1 MVPNEKVA
9 DSVRAVDRALEI
21 LMAFTSSDYE
31 LSAADLLKRVK
42 LSRPTLYRLLNTLEQ
57 SGFVVSTG
65 EPQKFRLGPSVGH
78 LAHVW
83 TSSLDVG
90 VIAQPMMHRLR
101 NATGET
107 VALFLRQGVLRICV
121 AELPSAHPL
130 SFKRGVGYQEKIVLG
145 ASGRVIL
152 AFANEISK
160 PVENYAVH
168 SKLDPKS
175 LTTELTKIRKQGYA
189 TSRDE
194 LIEGAVAVAAPFF
207 NSAGQVTGSIAI
219 FGPSVRLKDKKV
231 SESGKL
237 LISEARLLSAALGDK
252 NDILE

>member
-1 MVPNEKVA
+1 
-9 DSVRAVDRALEI
+9 
-21 LMAFTSSDYE
+21 MAFRQIAP
-31 LSAADLLKRVK
+31 LQLR
-42 LSRPTLYRLLNTLEQ
+42 RFRLLIC
-57 SGFVVSTG
+57 G
-65 EPQKFRLGPSVGH
+65 
-78 LAHVW
+78 AHVSPND
-83 TSSLDVG
+83 T
-90 VIAQPMMHRLR
+90 A
-101 NATGET
+101 
-107 VALFLRQGVLRICV
+107 ALYTR
-121 AELPSAHPL
+121 
-130 SFKRGVGYQEKIVLG
+130 
-145 ASGRVIL
+145 
-152 AFANEISK
+152 ISK